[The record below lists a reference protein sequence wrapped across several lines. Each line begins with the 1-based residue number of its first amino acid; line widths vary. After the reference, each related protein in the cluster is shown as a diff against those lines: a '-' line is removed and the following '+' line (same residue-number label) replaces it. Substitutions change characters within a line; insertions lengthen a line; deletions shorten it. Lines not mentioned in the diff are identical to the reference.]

1 MYIYRVGVVGAG
13 TMGSQIAQVV
23 SFAGVPVVISDVSRA
38 VAERGVES
46 VRRIYQARVDKGK
59 MTGEQLEEKM
69 LLVGAADDLAALKDV
84 DLVIEAVSEDL
95 RLKQHLFRNLDAA
108 CSPGAILASNT
119 SALSIS
125 ALGAAT
131 RRPGKVLG
139 LHFFN
144 PAYAMPL
151 VEVIPGLAT
160 DSQTVDN
167 VVGFAESIRK
177 APIVV
182 KECAGFLV
190 NRLLMPYL
198 NEAILSLQEG
208 AASLKQIDQD
218 MTAFGMPVGPFTLID
233 SLGLDICCEVARI
246 LHKSYGP
253 RMAPAP
259 LLEAMVKAGRLG
271 VKTSRGFYEYHP
283 SEPREPEQTVEQLI
297 QALGQETGPQR
308 TQRTQTRLL
317 LAIVNE
323 AVMALQEGIASA
335 RDIDL
340 AMVAG
345 TGFPQDKE
353 GPLHYADRL
362 GIEQVLHE
370 LEEFTQ
376 TLGARFWPA
385 PLLRRMVEA
394 GFTGRNAGRGFFLY

>member
-233 SLGLDICCEVARI
+233 TLGLDICCEVARI

-385 PLLRRMVEA
+385 PLLRRMVDA

>member
-1 MYIYRVGVVGAG
+1 
-13 TMGSQIAQVV
+13 MGSQIAQVV

-59 MTGEQLEEKM
+59 LTGEQLEEKM

-95 RLKQHLFRNLDAA
+95 RLKQHLFRDLDAA

-233 SLGLDICCEVARI
+233 TLGLDICCEVARI

>member
-23 SFAGVPVVISDVSRA
+23 SFAGVPVVINDVSRA

-131 RRPGKVLG
+131 RRPSKVLG

-198 NEAILSLQEG
+198 NEAIFSLQEG

-233 SLGLDICCEVARI
+233 TLGLDICCEVARI

>member
-13 TMGSQIAQVV
+13 TMGSQIAQVI
-23 SFAGVPVVISDVSRA
+23 SFAGIPVVLTDVSRA
-38 VAERGVES
+38 IAERGVES

-69 LLVGAADDLAALKDV
+69 LLVGAADDFAALTDV

-95 RLKQHLFRNLDAA
+95 RLKQHLFRELDAA
-108 CSPGAILASNT
+108 CPPGAILASNT

-125 ALGAAT
+125 ALGSVT
-131 RRPGKVLG
+131 KRPTKVLG

-160 DSQTVDN
+160 DPQTIDA

-198 NEAILSLQEG
+198 NEAIVSLQEG

-218 MTAFGMPVGPFTLID
+218 MTAFGMPVGPFTLLD
-233 SLGLDICCEVARI
+233 TLGLDICGEVARI

-259 LLEAMVKAGRLG
+259 LLEAMVKARRLG
-271 VKTSRGFYEYHP
+271 IKTSRGFYESNL
-283 SEPREPEQTVEQLI
+283 SEPREPEHMVAQLI
-297 QALGQETGPQR
+297 QTLSQETGPQR
-308 TQRTQTRLL
+308 TRWTQARPL
-317 LAIVNE
+317 LAMVNE
-323 AVMALQEGIASA
+323 AVLALQEGIASA

-376 TLGARFWPA
+376 TLGTRFWPA
-385 PLLRRMVEA
+385 PLLRRMVDA
-394 GFTGRNAGRGFFLY
+394 GFTGRNPGRGFFMY

>member
-23 SFAGVPVVISDVSRA
+23 SFAGVPVVINDVSRA

-95 RLKQHLFRNLDAA
+95 RLKQHLFRDLDAA

-160 DSQTVDN
+160 DSQTVDD

-233 SLGLDICCEVARI
+233 TLGLDICCEVARI

-385 PLLRRMVEA
+385 PLLRRMVDA
-394 GFTGRNAGRGFFLY
+394 GFTGRDAGRGFFLY

>member
-1 MYIYRVGVVGAG
+1 
-13 TMGSQIAQVV
+13 MGSQIAQVV

-233 SLGLDICCEVARI
+233 TLGLDICCEVARI

-323 AVMALQEGIASA
+323 AAMALQEGIASA

-385 PLLRRMVEA
+385 PLLRRMVDA

>member
-198 NEAILSLQEG
+198 NEAIFSLQEG

-233 SLGLDICCEVARI
+233 TLGLDICCEVARI

-297 QALGQETGPQR
+297 QALGQETGPQQ
-308 TQRTQTRLL
+308 TQWTQTRLL

>member
-59 MTGEQLEEKM
+59 LTGEQLEEKM

-233 SLGLDICCEVARI
+233 TLGLDICCEVARI

>member
-198 NEAILSLQEG
+198 NEAIFSLQEG

-233 SLGLDICCEVARI
+233 TLGLDICCEVARI

>member
-46 VRRIYQARVDKGK
+46 VRRIYQARVEKGK

-95 RLKQHLFRNLDAA
+95 RLKQHLFRDLDAV

-160 DSQTVDN
+160 DSQTVDD

-198 NEAILSLQEG
+198 NEAIFSLQEG

-233 SLGLDICCEVARI
+233 TLGLDICCEVARI

-259 LLEAMVKAGRLG
+259 LLDAMVKAGRLG
-271 VKTSRGFYEYHP
+271 VKTSLGFYEYQP

-308 TQRTQTRLL
+308 TQWTQTRLL

-323 AVMALQEGIASA
+323 AVIALQEGIASA

-353 GPLHYADRL
+353 GPLHYADRI

-385 PLLRRMVEA
+385 PLLRRMVDA
-394 GFTGRNAGRGFFLY
+394 GFTGRDAGRGFFLY

>member
-23 SFAGVPVVISDVSRA
+23 SFAGVPVVITDVSRA
-38 VAERGVES
+38 IAERGVES

-69 LLVGAADDLAALKDV
+69 LLVGAAADLAALKDV

-95 RLKQHLFRNLDAA
+95 RLKQHLFRELDAA

-160 DSQTVDN
+160 DQQTIDD

-198 NEAILSLQEG
+198 NEAIFSFQEG

-218 MTAFGMPVGPFTLID
+218 MTAFGMPVGPFTLLD
-233 SLGLDICCEVARI
+233 TLGLDICCEVARI

-283 SEPREPEQTVEQLI
+283 SESRQPEQTVEQLI
-297 QALGQETGPQR
+297 QAIGQETGPQR
-308 TQRTQTRLL
+308 TRWTRTRPL
-317 LAIVNE
+317 LAMVNE

-345 TGFPQDKE
+345 TGFPPDTE

-385 PLLRRMVEA
+385 PLLRRMVDA
-394 GFTGRNAGRGFFLY
+394 GFTGRNAGRGFFVY

>member
-84 DLVIEAVSEDL
+84 DLVIEAVSEDM

-198 NEAILSLQEG
+198 NEAIFSLQEG

-233 SLGLDICCEVARI
+233 TLGLDICCEVARI

-297 QALGQETGPQR
+297 QALGQETGPQQ
-308 TQRTQTRLL
+308 TQWTQTRLL

-385 PLLRRMVEA
+385 PLLRRMVDA

>member
-23 SFAGVPVVISDVSRA
+23 SFAGVPVVINDVSRA

-233 SLGLDICCEVARI
+233 TLGLDICCEVARI

>member
-38 VAERGVES
+38 IAERGVES

-69 LLVGAADDLAALKDV
+69 LLVGAVDDLAALKDV

-95 RLKQHLFRNLDAA
+95 RLKQHLFRDLDTA

-160 DSQTVDN
+160 DPQTVDD

-198 NEAILSLQEG
+198 NEAIFSLQEG

-218 MTAFGMPVGPFTLID
+218 MIAFGMPVGPFTLLD
-233 SLGLDICCEVARI
+233 TLGLDICCEVARI

-283 SEPREPEQTVEQLI
+283 SEPADPEQTVEQLI
-297 QALGQETGPQR
+297 QAIGQEPRPQR
-308 TQRTQTRLL
+308 TPWTQARPL

-323 AVMALQEGIASA
+323 AAMALQEGIASA

-376 TLGARFWPA
+376 TLGTRFWPA
-385 PLLRRMVEA
+385 PLLRRMVDA

>member
-13 TMGSQIAQVV
+13 TMGSQIAQVI
-23 SFAGVPVVISDVSRA
+23 SFAGIPVVITDVSRA
-38 VAERGVES
+38 IAERGVER

-69 LLVGAADDLAALKDV
+69 LLVSAADGFAALKDV

-95 RLKQHLFRNLDAA
+95 RLKQHLFRELDAA

-125 ALGAAT
+125 ALGSVT
-131 RRPGKVLG
+131 KRPTKVLG

-151 VEVIPGLAT
+151 VEVIPGLGT
-160 DSQTVDN
+160 DPQTIDT

-198 NEAILSLQEG
+198 NEAIVSLQEG

-218 MTAFGMPVGPFTLID
+218 LTAFGMPVGPFTLLD
-233 SLGLDICCEVARI
+233 TLGLDICGEVARI

-271 VKTSRGFYEYHP
+271 VKTSRGFYEYNL
-283 SEPREPEQTVEQLI
+283 SQPREPEQTVEQLI
-297 QALGQETGPQR
+297 QAIWQETGPQR
-308 TQRTQTRLL
+308 TRWTQARPL
-317 LAIVNE
+317 LAMVNE
-323 AVMALQEGIASA
+323 AVLTLQEGIASA

-353 GPLHYADRL
+353 GPLHYADRI

-370 LEEFTQ
+370 LEEFSQ
-376 TLGARFWPA
+376 TLGTRFWPA
-385 PLLRRMVEA
+385 PLLRRMVDA
-394 GFTGRNAGRGFFLY
+394 GFTGRDAGRGFFMY

>member
-13 TMGSQIAQVV
+13 TMGAQIAQVV
-23 SFAGVPVVISDVSRA
+23 SFAGVPVVIADVNRA
-38 VAERGVES
+38 IAQRGVEH
-46 VRRIYQARVDKGK
+46 VRKIYQARVDKGK

-69 LLVGAADDLAALKDV
+69 LLVGAADHLGEFKDV
-84 DLVIEAVSEDL
+84 DLVIEAVSEDV
-95 RLKQHLFRNLDAA
+95 RLKQQVFRELDTV
-108 CSPGAILASNT
+108 CPSTAILASNT

-131 RRPGKVLG
+131 KRPGRVLG

-160 DSQTVDN
+160 DPQTVDD
-167 VVGFAESIRK
+167 VVGFAESLRK

-198 NEAILSLQEG
+198 NEAILSLQDG
-208 AASLKQIDQD
+208 VASLKDIDQD
-218 MTAFGMPVGPFTLID
+218 MTAFGMPVGPCTLLD
-233 SLGLDICCEVARI
+233 ALGLDICWEVGRI
-246 LHKSYGP
+246 LHTSYGP

-259 LLEAMVKAGRLG
+259 LLEEMVKAGRLG
-271 VKTSRGFYEYHP
+271 VKTSLGFYEYNP
-283 SEPREPEQTVEQLI
+283 SEPPEPERTLEHLI
-297 QALGQETGPQR
+297 QVVAPKTGPR
-308 TQRTQTRLL
+308 TRWTRARLL
-317 LAIVNE
+317 LAMVNE
-323 AVMALQEGIASA
+323 AVMALQEGIDSA

-345 TGFPQDKE
+345 TGFPQNEE

-362 GIEQVLHE
+362 GIVQVLHE
-370 LEEFTQ
+370 LEEFTR
-376 TLGARFWPA
+376 TLGPRFWPA
-385 PLLRRMVEA
+385 PLLRRMVDA
-394 GFTGRNAGRGFFLY
+394 GFTGRNAGRGFFAY